1 MKKIFDRIAREIE
14 YMREDPQDWA
24 EFVTDC
30 LCIVGVAFLAA
41 FAFVLMWG
49 SV

>member
-1 MKKIFDRIAREIE
+1 MKIFERFAAKVEHLK
-14 YMREDPQDWA
+14 EDPQDWD

-41 FAFVLMWG
+41 FALVLIWG
-49 SV
+49 GV

>member
-1 MKKIFDRIAREIE
+1 MKPLERIARNINR
-14 YMREDPQDWA
+14 MKEDPQEWA

-41 FAFVLMWG
+41 LALVLIWG
-49 SV
+49 GV

>member
-1 MKKIFDRIAREIE
+1 MKILERIAAKVEHIK
-14 YMREDPQDWA
+14 EDPQDWD

-41 FAFVLMWG
+41 FALVLIWG
-49 SV
+49 GV

>member
-1 MKKIFDRIAREIE
+1 MKILDYFARNVEHLK
-14 YMREDPQDWA
+14 EDPQEWA

-41 FAFVLMWG
+41 LALVLILG
-49 SV
+49 GV

>member
-1 MKKIFDRIAREIE
+1 MKILDYFARKVEHLK
-14 YMREDPQDWA
+14 EDPQDWA

-41 FAFVLMWG
+41 FALVLIWG
-49 SV
+49 GV

>member
-1 MKKIFDRIAREIE
+1 MKIIE
-14 YMREDPQDWA
+14 RFAAKVEQLKEDPQDWA

-41 FAFVLMWG
+41 FALVLIWG
-49 SV
+49 GV

>member
-1 MKKIFDRIAREIE
+1 MKPLERIARKINR
-14 YMREDPQDWA
+14 MKEDPQDWA

-41 FAFVLMWG
+41 FALVLIWG
-49 SV
+49 GV

>member
-1 MKKIFDRIAREIE
+1 MNKIIESLAR
-14 YMREDPQDWA
+14 RVNHLKEDPQDWA

-41 FAFVLMWG
+41 LALVLIWG
-49 SV
+49 GV

>member
-1 MKKIFDRIAREIE
+1 MKPLERIARNINR
-14 YMREDPQDWA
+14 MKEDPQEWA

-41 FAFVLMWG
+41 FALVLIWG
-49 SV
+49 GV

>member
-1 MKKIFDRIAREIE
+1 MKIIERFARKVEHLK
-14 YMREDPQDWA
+14 EDPQDWA

-41 FAFVLMWG
+41 FALVLIWG
-49 SV
+49 GV

>member
-1 MKKIFDRIAREIE
+1 MNKIIESIAR
-14 YMREDPQDWA
+14 RVNQLKEDPQDWA

-41 FAFVLMWG
+41 FALVLMWG
-49 SV
+49 GA

>member
-1 MKKIFDRIAREIE
+1 MKILENFARKVEHLK
-14 YMREDPQDWA
+14 EDPQDWA

-41 FAFVLMWG
+41 FALVLIWG
-49 SV
+49 GV

>member
-1 MKKIFDRIAREIE
+1 MKILERLAAKVELIK
-14 YMREDPQDWA
+14 EDPQDWA

-41 FAFVLMWG
+41 FALVLIWG
-49 SV
+49 GV

>member
-1 MKKIFDRIAREIE
+1 MNKIIESLAR
-14 YMREDPQDWA
+14 RVNHLKEDPEDWA

-41 FAFVLMWG
+41 LALALMYG
-49 SV
+49 GL

>member
-1 MKKIFDRIAREIE
+1 MKILERFAEKVEHLK
-14 YMREDPQDWA
+14 EDPQDWA

-41 FAFVLMWG
+41 LALVIMWG
-49 SV
+49 GL

>member
-1 MKKIFDRIAREIE
+1 MKIFERFAAKIE
-14 YMREDPQDWA
+14 HLKEDPQDWA

-41 FAFVLMWG
+41 FAIVLICG
-49 SV
+49 GV

>member
-1 MKKIFDRIAREIE
+1 MNNIIESLAR
-14 YMREDPQDWA
+14 RVNQLKEDPQDWA

-41 FAFVLMWG
+41 FAFILMCVG
-49 SV
+49 V

>member
-1 MKKIFDRIAREIE
+1 MKPLERIARKINR
-14 YMREDPQDWA
+14 MKEDPQEWA

-41 FAFVLMWG
+41 FALVLIWVG
-49 SV
+49 V